1 MFGRGPLAL
10 AEYREPRA
18 VNEEVQPGVPR
29 PVAKGDLEVL
39 TAAGERRVIGR
50 GQAEAH
56 QLEQRRE
63 EAFGLAERQVEEKTQ
78 RHGRFDG
85 DVRVLPLPTPP
96 AVAVRCPR
104 RDRVG
109 GQPHS
114 EVAAPD
120 EGVFIGGPV
129 ANVILCLGRGMDP
142 RLHTEIVCCRPYM
155 RRVDQ
160 RVFLG
165 RAE

>member
-63 EAFGLAERQVEEKTQ
+63 EAFGLAERQVEEKT
-78 RHGRFDG
+78 RAGRNN
-85 DVRVLPLPTPP
+85 RVPTPER
-96 AVAVRCPR
+96 AVLQHPDSIAHAV
-104 RDRVG
+104 
-109 GQPHS
+109 
-114 EVAAPD
+114 
-120 EGVFIGGPV
+120 
-129 ANVILCLGRGMDP
+129 
-142 RLHTEIVCCRPYM
+142 
-155 RRVDQ
+155 
-160 RVFLG
+160 
-165 RAE
+165 